1 MQRKLGGVLVY
12 TWSKMRT
19 KLENEY
25 LADSLKGRIRYFVTT
40 YRDSHDREGRAAIL
54 LDGKEIISGS
64 YFEQWSKAHLL
75 PKDETLEERLR
86 SEFPFMDD
94 TALKYGQF
102 DQRCFYSAFQ
112 EFDNQSIED
121 SLKSSNLLIRIFAI
135 LDRRV
140 GKKTLNRIKE
150 TIDSEPNIFNIFFT
164 IRMKAEGLI

>member
-1 MQRKLGGVLVY
+1 MH
-12 TWSKMRT
+12 TWSKIRA

-25 LADSLKGRIRYFVTT
+25 LADSLKGRIRYFATT
-40 YRDSHDREGRAAIL
+40 YRESHDREGRAAIL

-64 YFEQWSKAHLL
+64 YYEQYSKAHLL
-75 PKDETLEERLR
+75 PKDETLYERLH
-86 SEFPFMDD
+86 SEFPFTDN

-140 GKKTLNRIKE
+140 GKKTLNKIKE
-150 TIDSEPNIFNIFFT
+150 TIDSEPDIFIIFFT
-164 IRMKAEGLI
+164 IRMEAEGLI

>member
-1 MQRKLGGVLVY
+1 MY

-25 LADSLKGRIRYFVTT
+25 LADSLKGRIRYFATT
-40 YRDSHDREGRAAIL
+40 YRESHDREGRAAIL

-64 YFEQWSKAHLL
+64 YYEQWSKAHLL
-75 PKDETLEERLR
+75 PKDETLEQRLR

-112 EFDNQSIED
+112 EFDNQSIEE
-121 SLKSSNLLIRIFAI
+121 SLKSNNLLIRIFAI

-140 GKKTLNRIKE
+140 GKKTLIQNKR
-150 TIDSEPNIFNIFFT
+150 NH
-164 IRMKAEGLI
+164 

>member
-1 MQRKLGGVLVY
+1 MY

-25 LADSLKGRIRYFVTT
+25 LADSLKGRIRYFATT
-40 YRDSHDREGRAAIL
+40 YRESHDREGRAAIL

-64 YFEQWSKAHLL
+64 YYEQWSKAHLL
-75 PKDETLEERLR
+75 PKDETLEQRLR

-112 EFDNQSIED
+112 EFDNQSIEE
-121 SLKSSNLLIRIFAI
+121 SLKSNNLLIRIFAI

-150 TIDSEPNIFNIFFT
+150 TIDSEPDVFIIFFT

>member
-1 MQRKLGGVLVY
+1 MY

-75 PKDETLEERLR
+75 PKDETLEDRLR

-94 TALKYGQF
+94 TALKYSQF

>member
-1 MQRKLGGVLVY
+1 MY
-12 TWSKMRT
+12 TWSKMRK

-40 YRDSHDREGRAAIL
+40 YRDSHDHEGRAAIL
-54 LDGKEIISGS
+54 YDGKEIISGS
-64 YFEQWSKAHLL
+64 YYEQWSKAHLL

-102 DQRCFYSAFQ
+102 DQRCFYFAFQ

-121 SLKSSNLLIRIFAI
+121 SLKSSNLLIRIFAV

-140 GKKTLNRIKE
+140 GKMTLNKIKE
-150 TIDSEPNIFNIFFT
+150 TSDSDSDIFNIFFT

>member
-1 MQRKLGGVLVY
+1 MY

>member
-1 MQRKLGGVLVY
+1 MY

-25 LADSLKGRIRYFVTT
+25 LADSLKGRIRYFATT
-40 YRDSHDREGRAAIL
+40 YRESHDREGRAAIL

-64 YFEQWSKAHLL
+64 YYEQWSKAHLL
-75 PKDETLEERLR
+75 PKDETLEQRLR

-112 EFDNQSIED
+112 EFDNQSIEE
-121 SLKSSNLLIRIFAI
+121 SLKSNNLLIRIFAI

-150 TIDSEPNIFNIFFT
+150 TIDSEPDVFIIFFT
-164 IRMKAEGLI
+164 IRMEAEGLI